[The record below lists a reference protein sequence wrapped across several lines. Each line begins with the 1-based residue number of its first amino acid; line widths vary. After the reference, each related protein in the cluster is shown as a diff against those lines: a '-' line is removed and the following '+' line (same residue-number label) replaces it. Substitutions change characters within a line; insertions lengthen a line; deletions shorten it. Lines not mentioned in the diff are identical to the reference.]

1 VIFSQVFVS
10 RGTPGNSNR
19 TLNFGASC
27 DLLSLLSLRATWLQ
41 REQGNAAAAASGRRR
56 RTLAP
61 GRWPAS
67 SRAYCWS
74 GRLADAAARA
84 VEVGLRR
91 TKCWGSS
98 TSAGA
103 SCTRWPPSSHRPS
116 RYLLICSH
124 SDQLYVCSSC
134 CGHSVL
140 MVTTNGIGR
149 MLIALQSHRFEQG
162 SCIEACDHLWNNL
175 MYF

>member
-1 VIFSQVFVS
+1 MAPEGAGECGGRCQRKKAAHAGAGAVAGFV
-10 RGTPGNSNR
+10 T
-19 TLNFGASC
+19 C
-27 DLLSLLSLRATWLQ
+27 LLLVW
-41 REQGNAAAAASGRRR
+41 
-56 RTLAP
+56 
-61 GRWPAS
+61 AS
-67 SRAYCWS
+67 SRAYGWS